1 MLRRYSLDKRKART
15 CLLVLAVLAFALSCA
30 AGFYLSR
37 ERSEAQAAEED
48 AKANLCERL
57 AFTVPTEGGGSP
69 ERVAC
74 VTVGDACCVFLP
86 AYADMARVKVSLQ
99 PGAPLYLDGAPLSE
113 GMDCGAFPLGQTL
126 ELSGEGL
133 GTTPLVFLRSANVA
147 TLFVRTRSGSMDA
160 IHADKSLKE
169 EAALTLYGADGSLDY
184 QTLGVDKIRG
194 HGQSSWQL
202 QKKSYNLYLDY
213 SAGLLGMGAARK
225 WIIIANLTDR
235 SNLRNWMV
243 YTVARTLGGYDGF
256 APDCRFVDVYL
267 NGQYNG
273 LYLLCEKVEIHPNR
287 LNINPQSW
295 VFDFE
300 QATRWKNLSN
310 PFRFGEGI
318 AVEIK
323 KPSNCT
329 NAQKKALKARLTEF
343 QDALLADDGINPQT
357 GKAWSDYIDLDSFAR
372 KYLVEEV
379 FQNLDAGSCSQ
390 YYCWN
395 ADDDLIYA
403 GPCWDYDCILGNSK
417 QKTPNCFL
425 ARREWKTPKIHTPW
439 FGALW
444 RQEAFRDRVIELYRT
459 EFRPA
464 LRDMVETDLPGEA
477 RTLQTALDLN
487 QLRWY
492 DVPMDNPDT
501 AKYVARLL
509 DYLEKH
515 LAFLDSAWIDGV
527 DYRTIT
533 FRLGDN
539 EQYQYYCLP
548 AGSPCT
554 DIPTPADYKLE
565 GDWYWSLEGG
575 TPFDPE
581 TILTDDLYLVAREA
595 SGG

>member
-1 MLRRYSLDKRKART
+1 MDRRKAKT
-15 CLLVLAVLAFALSCA
+15 CLLALAVLALALACV
-30 AGFYLSR
+30 AGLYAGR
-37 ERSEAQAAEED
+37 IQPDAQAAEED
-48 AKANLCERL
+48 PEASLCERL
-57 AFTVPTEGGGSP
+57 AFTVPADGGGSP
-69 ERVAC
+69 ERIAC
-74 VTVGDACCVFLP
+74 VPVGDTCCVFLP
-86 AYADMARVKVSLQ
+86 AYADMARVTVSLRS
-99 PGAPLYLDGAPLSE
+99 GVALYLDGTPLAD
-113 GMDCGAFPLGQTL
+113 GMGCGDFPLGRTL
-126 ELSGEGL
+126 VLSGEGL
-133 GTTPLVFLRSANVA
+133 GSTPMVFLRSANVA

-160 IHADKSLKE
+160 VHGDKSLKE

-287 LNINPQSW
+287 LNVNPQSW
-295 VFDFE
+295 LFDFD
-300 QATRWKNLSN
+300 QVTRWKTLSN
-310 PFRFGEGI
+310 PFRFGKGI

-323 KPSNCT
+323 KPADCT
-329 NAQKKALKARLTEF
+329 DEQKQALKARLTAF
-343 QDALLADDGINPQT
+343 QDALLADDGVNPQT
-357 GKAWSDYIDLDSFAR
+357 GMAWTDYIDLDSFAR
-372 KYLVEEV
+372 KYLVEEI

-390 YYCWN
+390 FYCWN
-395 ADDDLIYA
+395 ADDDRIYA
-403 GPCWDYDCILGNSK
+403 GPCWDYDYILGNSK
-417 QKTPNCFL
+417 QRTPNCFL

-444 RQEAFRDRVIELYRT
+444 RHEAFRDRVIELYRT

-464 LRDMVETDLPGEA
+464 LVALAETGLPGEA
-477 RTLQTALDLN
+477 RTLQAALDLN
-487 QLRWY
+487 HIRWY
-492 DVPMDNPDT
+492 DVPLDDPDS

-509 DYLEKH
+509 DYLEKR

-527 DYRTIT
+527 DYKTIT
-533 FRLGDN
+533 FRLGDE
-539 EQYQYYCLP
+539 EQYQFYCLP

-554 DIPTPADYKLE
+554 DIPTPADYRLDD
-565 GDWYWSLEGG
+565 DWYWIQEDG

-581 TILTDDLYLVAREA
+581 AILTEDLYLVACVW
-595 SGG
+595 GG